1 MFHLMSIDT
10 IAPYNLIFLW

>member
-1 MFHLMSIDT
+1 MSIDT